1 MSTEIIKPWY
11 RQFWFWYL
19 MTPLFVVV
27 IVVSILISVAYKN
40 ADDVVIDNYYKEGR
54 MINQVMVQHR
64 RAAELNL
71 TGALAFDRATGDV
84 TLDMPAGAELPD
96 TLLLLLD
103 HPFEADLDQTVILNR
118 LADQRYAGQLDKT
131 IDHMWYLTL
140 IPELDKNQR
149 KNADWV
155 LSGQIRFT
163 EGDFIVLQ
171 PLAH

>member
-27 IVVSILISVAYKN
+27 IVVSILISVAYEN

-54 MINQVMVQHR
+54 MINQVVVQHR

-71 TGALAFDRATGDV
+71 SGALAFDRTTGDV
-84 TLDMPAGAELPD
+84 TLDMPQGSELPD

-103 HPFEADLDQTVILNR
+103 HPFEADLDQTVTLQR
-118 LADQRYAGQLDKT
+118 LVENRYAGQLEKT
-131 IDHMWYLTL
+131 VDHMWYLTL
-140 IPELDKNQR
+140 IPELDKNLR

-155 LSGQIRFT
+155 LSGQIRFA
-163 EGDFIVLQ
+163 EGDSILLQ